1 MAKTLSLKVD
11 EDDFG
16 EAENDLGEGV
26 GIGLKCAGDDDG
38 IDCFDFRSFTEV
50 SSLSTMAGSSKQCS
64 IYSNNMVTIK

>member
-16 EAENDLGEGV
+16 EAENDLGEDV

-38 IDCFDFRSFTEV
+38 IGCFDFRSFTEV
-50 SSLSTMAGSSKQCS
+50 SSLCTIARSPKQCS
-64 IYSNNMVTIK
+64 IYSTW